1 MRTIINEEVHVK
13 FYDSDDIVPC
23 SLQTILQ
30 NYFNSLSPLDVP
42 TAELDTIMYKNN
54 SREDIW
60 LEQSL
65 SIRINY
71 CVYDINDEFWDLI

>member
-1 MRTIINEEVHVK
+1 MRTITNKEVHVK
-13 FYDSDDIVPC
+13 FYDSNDIVPC
-23 SLQTILQ
+23 SLQTISRS
-30 NYFNSLSPLDVP
+30 YFNLISPLDVP
-42 TAELDTIMYKNN
+42 TAGHDNIMYKKN

-65 SIRINY
+65 SIVIKY

>member
-1 MRTIINEEVHVK
+1 MRTITNEEVHVK
-13 FYDSDDIVPC
+13 FNDYNDIVPC
-23 SLQTILQ
+23 SLQTVSQ

-42 TAELDTIMYKNN
+42 IAEHDNIMYKNN

-65 SIRINY
+65 SIGINY
-71 CVYDINDEFWDLI
+71 FVYDINDEFWDLI